1 MAKLANLA
9 KSVFEKIVYMIR
21 AVESSEYGKNG
32 KFCKNG
38 KKKGKNEHYTKTCN
52 GWLGKF

>member
-32 KFCKNG
+32 KFCKKA
-38 KKKGKNEHYTKTCN
+38 KKKKERMSIIPKPVMVG
-52 GWLGKF
+52 

>member
-1 MAKLANLA
+1 MAKLANLV
-9 KSVFEKIVYMIR
+9 KSVFEKILYMIR

-38 KKKGKNEHYTKTCN
+38 KKKERMSIIPKPVMVG
-52 GWLGKF
+52 